1 MKLINKTI
9 EKLCSVLNIAS
20 EILIAAMMALIVV
33 NVALRA
39 FFNTPI
45 RGVYDILLMLFI
57 SAISLSLAHCYLTDG
72 HVNITFIMDKF
83 PVIVQKLVRI
93 ILNVISTIMFGAIG
107 WFILSCYAK
116 NVKLSGKTTLTTSTP
131 HYPLYYVLAIGIL
144 ILALAILMKII
155 NEFGKGSEEK

>member
-20 EILIAAMMALIVV
+20 EILIAAMMVLVVV

-39 FFNTPI
+39 FFNSPI

-83 PVIVQKLVRI
+83 SEKVQKLVRI
-93 ILNVISTIMFGAIG
+93 ILNVISTIMFGAIS
-107 WFILSCYAK
+107 WFLLAYYVDD
-116 NVKLSGKTTLTTSTP
+116 VKLSGKTTLTTSTP
-131 HYPLYYVLAIGIL
+131 HYPFYYVLAAGIL
-144 ILALAILMKII
+144 ILALVILMKII
-155 NEFGKGSEEK
+155 SEFGKGSEEK